1 MKKKPSCICGA
12 LCSQT
17 FKIICAVFIVVSFA
31 SAGYPEVQK
40 EHEEALV
47 ARILEAY
54 GGEKNLSR
62 VFALSAEGRIQKNFP
77 DDTGSY
83 VRHMQKDRK
92 LFVEIRYTNATER
105 RVLNGKKGY
114 RGMNGKLEAVKGPPY
129 DAMVYQYNQIDLPF
143 GFLDGSFRVVSV
155 HRDSL
160 NGEDVNVLRLQDTA
174 GYELDI
180 SVRAAD
186 SLILRAIGY
195 FKVGSSRTNLGA
207 EFSDFR
213 KVEGILLPFKIINYA
228 RGSKL
233 SETTITQYRINPRI
247 DNSLFQ
253 P

>member
-12 LCSQT
+12 LRSRT
-17 FKIICAVFIVVSFA
+17 IKIIFTAFIVLSFA
-31 SAGYPEVQK
+31 SAGYPEAQK

-47 ARILEAY
+47 ARILDAY
-54 GGEKNLSR
+54 GGKENLSR
-62 VFALSAEGRIQKNFP
+62 VFSLSAEGRIKKNSP
-77 DDTGSY
+77 DDIGSY
-83 VRHMQKDRK
+83 VRHMQRDRK
-92 LFVEIRYTNATER
+92 LFVEIRYTSATER

-114 RGMNGKLEAVKGPPY
+114 RGMDGKLEEVKGPPY

-155 HRDSL
+155 HRDSF
-160 NGEDVNVLRLQDTA
+160 NGEDVNVLRLQDNA

-180 SVRAAD
+180 SVKAAD
-186 SLILRAIGY
+186 SVILRAIGY
-195 FKVGSSRTNLGA
+195 FKVGSSQTNLGA

>member
-1 MKKKPSCICGA
+1 MKKKPSCICRA

-17 FKIICAVFIVVSFA
+17 FKIICAGFIVLSFA
-31 SAGYPEVQK
+31 SEGYPEVQK
-40 EHEEALV
+40 ERDEAV
-47 ARILEAY
+47 IARIIEAY
-54 GGEKNLSR
+54 GGRTNLSG
-62 VFALSAEGRIQKNFP
+62 VFALSAEGRIQKHFP
-77 DDTGSY
+77 DDSGSY
-83 VRHMQKDRK
+83 VRHMQRDRK

-105 RVLNGKKGY
+105 RVLNGKRGY
-114 RGMNGKLEAVKGPPY
+114 RSMNGKLEAVKGPPY

-160 NGEDVNVLRLQDTA
+160 SGEDVNVVRLQDTE

-186 SLILRAIGY
+186 SLILRAVGY

-233 SETTITQYRINPRI
+233 GETTITQYRINPRI
-247 DNSLFQ
+247 DNSVFQ